1 MEPITYLSGLSTV
14 VVGYLWFLYQGREVS
29 YSSVLARS
37 ITARREALYKTR
49 GLDIE
54 RWSELMSERKALRS
68 EIARI
73 ARDYEDDDDDDIPAE
88 FHAREGYTG
97 SSASNAAL
105 DDEPDGA
112 AAREKDSDES
122 SDDSEYPDYM
132 GEDSLEDEQQRNKK
146 NEARKKRKN
155 G

>member
-49 GLDIE
+49 GLGIE
-54 RWSELMSERKALRS
+54 RWSELISERKALRS

-88 FHAREGYTG
+88 FHTR
-97 SSASNAAL
+97 
-105 DDEPDGA
+105 DKDG
-112 AAREKDSDES
+112 
-122 SDDSEYPDYM
+122 
-132 GEDSLEDEQQRNKK
+132 
-146 NEARKKRKN
+146 
-155 G
+155 

>member
-49 GLDIE
+49 GLGIE
-54 RWSELMSERKALRS
+54 RWSELISERKALRS

-88 FHAREGYTG
+88 FHARDKDVGDN
-97 SSASNAAL
+97 ASNAAL
-105 DDEPDGA
+105 EDDSDGV
-112 AAREKDSDES
+112 AARAKDSD
-122 SDDSEYPDYM
+122 DSP
-132 GEDSLEDEQQRNKK
+132 EDSDNSFDKEDDEGKNKNK
-146 NEARKKRKN
+146 SRKKDKDVEF
-155 G
+155 